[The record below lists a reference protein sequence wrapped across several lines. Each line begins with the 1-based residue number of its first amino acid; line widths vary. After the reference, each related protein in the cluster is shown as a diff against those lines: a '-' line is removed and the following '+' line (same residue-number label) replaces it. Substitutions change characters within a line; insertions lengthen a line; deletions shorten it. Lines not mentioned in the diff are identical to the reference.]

1 MASEQIMSE
10 AIARAV
16 AKASRVALQ
25 TMAEAW
31 VERMHDVAGPKV
43 GCPAMKQPM
52 FDWNVQDK
60 YSELKTL

>member
-10 AIARAV
+10 AIARSV
-16 AKASRVALQ
+16 AEATRIALQ

-31 VERMHDVAGPKV
+31 VERMHDGSGPNV
-43 GCPAMKQPM
+43 GSPALKQTT

-60 YSELKTL
+60 YSELKTY